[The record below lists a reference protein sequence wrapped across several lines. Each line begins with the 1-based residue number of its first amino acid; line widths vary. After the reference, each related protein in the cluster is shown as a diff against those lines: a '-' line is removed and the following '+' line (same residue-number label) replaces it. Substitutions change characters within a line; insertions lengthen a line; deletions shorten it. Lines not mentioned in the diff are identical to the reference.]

1 MRLNRLDL
9 IRYGRFEEAR
19 IAFPRPR
26 DGGPDVTVILGANE
40 AGKST
45 AFQAWLDLL
54 FGFKAGAHPAA
65 WRFDRADLL
74 VGAELDLPGRG
85 ATVLRRNGKRT
96 GSLMDAHDRPLNEAI
111 LSGALHGLSRDAYEE
126 RFSLDDRGLKEG
138 GARIAGA
145 QGDLGQL
152 LHAGLSGLTGMGQ
165 ALDALAARA
174 DAFHK
179 KRGRSTVLK
188 DGADRLKD
196 VARDLRAARLTVDG
210 ERQLRQARTRAEAAF
225 AEADAALRQA
235 VQRQAAARAAQVWHD
250 RTAEIA
256 DLQAQVA
263 TMPGGPDLPPG
274 TVQQVSDL
282 LARIAGLV
290 ARRDAAQAEIARQDQ
305 VIAETSVD
313 PVAPRL
319 AAALDRL
326 DGLSLDGAPLIGRAA
341 TARADLGNRRDR
353 LAALDR
359 ETAVVLGLLG
369 AGGDAAALA
378 LPDDVLESLT
388 AAANACTAADQ
399 AAASASAAEA
409 GARAQLGD
417 RPAEPQDLTALRAA
431 HRDWA
436 SLSDTG
442 AVAAELRQAE
452 ARLTRAVAGLP
463 ATWAEH
469 VAAGLPARETLDDL
483 ARDWTAVTAELAA
496 ATEAMAARAAELA
509 LAQAELAAQAAA
521 PDAVDLAETALTRRD
536 RDAAWRRHR
545 DAMDAAT
552 ADAFA
557 QAMEADDNA
566 QALYLHGSE
575 ARQRLL
581 TARAQAEAAR
591 ARHETATARHAGLVA
606 RHDALA
612 GRAGDLARMLG
623 LAEGTGPAALPPRHQ
638 ALTDAAGA
646 AADLAN
652 ATRAEVAATAA
663 RQTAWDR
670 MAALAG
676 AVGLDPAQDLGD
688 AVQRALT
695 LEDGSRRA
703 WEVWQRNA
711 AAVARLARDAV
722 DRAADVTRVRA
733 ALDALTAGLPLPDAS
748 LAGLV
753 AALPHLRR
761 LSALRARADELA
773 DRIAAM
779 EAAIGTLTQGAA
791 DLAAIMGLA
800 PDGSPEQPEAVI
812 DLARVRVREAA
823 RAAER
828 RAEAETRRVTEEEAL
843 RRADADRETAQA
855 ELDACLA
862 GQGGDGVAPAAR
874 VALLQDRDRLRRQVA
889 DADRVRQVARAGV
902 DDDLFAA
909 ELAVLP
915 DATRDGL
922 LEQAV
927 ADAQDARDTARDA
940 AREAAR
946 VHAEAYAAADTGA
959 LATAQATLLAD
970 LREGARQAAIAR
982 LGVLAARGALRRL
995 AAERRSDMLRD
1006 VEEAFVT
1013 MTTPA
1018 WTGVDVWSQGE
1029 GDRLV
1034 GRQPDGSV
1042 VPVEAMST
1050 GTMGQLYFALRIAG
1064 YRSFA
1069 RDPGPLPMILDDIM
1083 ETFDDTRA
1091 RAALHLCAQIG
1102 TQGQAILFTH
1112 HAHLVALAEE
1122 VIPGVSVVRLPARV
1136 SAPAG

>member
-9 IRYGRFEEAR
+9 IRYGRFEAAG
-19 IAFPRPR
+19 IAFPRPP
-26 DGGPDVTVILGANE
+26 DGGPDVTVIFGENE

-54 FGFKAGAHPAA
+54 FGFKAGTHRSAF
-65 WRFDRADLL
+65 RFDRADLL
-74 VGAELDLPGRG
+74 VGAEIDLPGRG
-85 ATVLRRNGKRT
+85 ATVLRRNGKRV
-96 GSLMDAHDRPLNEAI
+96 GSLMDADDRPLNEAM
-111 LSGALHGLSRDAYEE
+111 LAGALHGLSRDAYEE

-179 KRGRSTVLK
+179 KRGRSTALK
-188 DGADRLKD
+188 DGTDRLKD
-196 VARDLRAARLTVDG
+196 IARDLRAARLTVDG
-210 ERQLRQARTRAEAAF
+210 ERQLRQSRTRAETAF
-225 AEADAALRQA
+225 AEADAALREA

-263 TMPGGPDLPPG
+263 DMPDGPDLPLG
-274 TVQQVSDL
+274 TAERVTDL

-290 ARRDAAQAEIARQDQ
+290 ARRDTAAAEIARQEQ
-305 VIAETSVD
+305 VIAASPAD

-326 DGLSLDGAPLIGRAA
+326 DRLSLDGAPLIGRAA
-341 TARADLGNRRDR
+341 TARADLGNRRER
-353 LAALDR
+353 FAALERD
-359 ETAVVLGLLG
+359 TAVVLGVLG
-369 AGGDAAALA
+369 ASGDAAALA
-378 LPDDVLESLT
+378 LTNDALEALT
-388 AAANACTAADQ
+388 AAVNACTATDQ
-399 AAASASAAEA
+399 AAAAARAAEA

-417 RPAEPQDLTALRAA
+417 RPDAPRDLTALRAA
-431 HRDWA
+431 HRDW
-436 SLSDTG
+436 SGLSDTG
-442 AVAAELRQAE
+442 TAEAEVRQAE

-463 ATWAEH
+463 ATWPDH

-496 ATEAMAARAAELA
+496 ATEAMAGRAAELA

-521 PDAVDLAETALTRRD
+521 PDAVDLAATARTRRD

-545 DAMDAAT
+545 DDMGAGT

-557 QAMEADDNA
+557 EAMEADDRA

-581 TARAQAEAAR
+581 AARAQAEAAR
-591 ARHETATARHAGLVA
+591 ARHETATVRHADLVA

-612 GRAGDLARMLG
+612 GRISALSHRLG
-623 LAEGTGPAALPPRHQ
+623 LAEDRNPAALVSRYQ

-652 ATRAEVAATAA
+652 ATRAGAAATAA
-663 RQTAWDR
+663 RQVAWDR
-670 MAALAG
+670 MAALAD

-695 LEDGSRRA
+695 LEDSARRA
-703 WEVWQRNA
+703 WDVWQRNA
-711 AAVARLARDAV
+711 QAVARLAQEAE
-722 DRAADVTRVRA
+722 DRAEDVARARA
-733 ALDALTAGLPLPDAS
+733 ALEPLTAGLPLTDTS
-748 LAGLV
+748 HAGLV

-791 DLAAIMGLA
+791 DLAAIMELG
-800 PDGSPEQPEAVI
+800 PDATPDQPEAVI
-812 DLARVRVREAA
+812 DLARVRVRAAA
-823 RAAER
+823 RTAER
-828 RAEAETRRVTEEEAL
+828 LAEAETRRVTEEETL
-843 RRADADRETAQA
+843 RRTDAEREAAQA
-855 ELDACLA
+855 DLDTCLA
-862 GQGGDGVAPAAR
+862 GQGADGMAPAAR
-874 VALLQDRDRLRRQVA
+874 VALLQNRDGLRGQIA
-889 DADRVRQVARAGV
+889 EADRARRAARAGV
-902 DDDLFAA
+902 DEDLFVA
-909 ELAVLP
+909 ELAALP
-915 DATRDGL
+915 DATRAGL

-927 ADAQDARDTARDA
+927 ADAQDNRDTARDA

-946 VHAEAYAAADTGA
+946 VHAEAFAASDAGA
-959 LATAQATLLAD
+959 LATAQATLLAE
-970 LREGARQAAIAR
+970 LRDGARQAAVAR

-995 AAERRSDMLRD
+995 AAERRSEMLRD

-1013 MTTPA
+1013 MTAPA
-1018 WTGVDVWSQGE
+1018 WTGVDVWTQGE

-1091 RAALHLCAQIG
+1091 RAALQLCAQIG
-1102 TQGQAILFTH
+1102 GMGQAILFTH
-1112 HAHLVALAEE
+1112 HAHLVALARQ
-1122 VIPGVSVVRLPARV
+1122 VIPGVSIVTMPD
-1136 SAPAG
+1136 